1 MNVQRFFAGN
11 SRDALKNVKAGLGP
25 DAVILSN
32 NTVDGGVEILA
43 IAGDDIS
50 QLTQPA
56 VGTRSQRSRGAKAA
70 AESAEPPSAPE
81 AATQTPLA
89 KAHAELAIARNVIH
103 EIKSLRGVVED
114 QLAALAWGEL
124 ARSDPPKSRVMRELL
139 RCGFSAQYAREL
151 VAKMPPGGDAR
162 SAAEWIRSA
171 LALNLQVV
179 PAEHEIVNRGGVYA
193 LVGPTGVGKTTT
205 AAKLAARCVVRYGA
219 DKVALLTTDGYRVG
233 AHEQLR
239 IYGKILGL
247 AVHAVKDAT
256 DLNITLSELRS
267 KHLVLIDTV
276 GMSQRDQRV
285 AEQIAM
291 LAGAGTDVK
300 RLLLLPATSSGE
312 TLEDVVCAYQRAQ
325 PAAGRAGAGGVSGCI
340 FSKIDE
346 GVNIGTVLDVAMR
359 HRLPVHYVANGQR
372 VPEDLKLPN
381 VPYLLHRALRPEG
394 SSIFSLQAPEVPLV
408 MSTHR
413 DAGHGRD
420 AIFNEGAA
428 CA

>member
-43 IAGDDIS
+43 IAGGDIS

-56 VGTRSQRSRGAKAA
+56 VGARNQRSRGAKPA
-70 AESAEPPSAPE
+70 AESAEPLPEPE
-81 AATQTPLA
+81 AATQAPLA

-124 ARSDPPKSRVMRELL
+124 ARRDPLKSRVMRELL
-139 RCGFSAQYAREL
+139 RCGFSAQFAREL
-151 VAKMPPGGDAR
+151 VAKMPPGGDAK

-179 PAEHEIVNRGGVYA
+179 SAEHEIVNRGGVYA

-276 GMSQRDQRV
+276 GMSQRDKRV

-312 TLEDVVCAYQRAQ
+312 TLEDVVCAYRRAQ
-325 PAAGRAGAGGVSGCI
+325 PAAGRAGTTGLSGCI

-346 GVNIGTVLDVAMR
+346 GVSIGTVLDVAMR

-408 MSTHR
+408 MSAHR
-413 DAGHGRD
+413 DAGHNRD
-420 AIFNEGAA
+420 AILNERAA

>member
-56 VGTRSQRSRGAKAA
+56 VGTRNQRSRGAKAA
-70 AESAEPPSAPE
+70 AESAEPVFAPE

-124 ARSDPPKSRVMRELL
+124 ARSDPLKSRVMRELL

-179 PAEHEIVNRGGVYA
+179 AAEHEIVNRGGVYA

-285 AEQIAM
+285 AAQIAM

-325 PAAGRAGAGGVSGCI
+325 PAPGRAGGVSGCI